1 MNVLRM
7 PPRRKTGK
15 TRPGSKKPTR
25 KLPAELLTPDEVRGM
40 LAKTG
45 RGKTGI
51 RNRAIVFVL
60 WRSGVRAAELVAL
73 RPKDLDP
80 KAGSVR
86 VLHGKGDRS
95 RTIGMAPDAFAAV
108 DAWVGV
114 RRDLDPVLSRTAP
127 LFCTLQGGEL
137 ATSYLRKMIPRLGRR
152 AGIEKRVHPHGL
164 RHAFAVTLRTKKV
177 PMDIIMRQ
185 LGHSDL
191 GTTFRYLARIAPEEL
206 LETLRDLAWE

>member
-60 WRSGVRAAELVAL
+60 WRSGVRAAEIVAL
-73 RPKDLDP
+73 RPKDLDA

-108 DAWVGV
+108 DAWTAT
-114 RRDLDPVLSRTAP
+114 RRDLELSRTSP

-164 RHAFAVTLRTKKV
+164 RHAFAVMLRNKNV
-177 PMDIIMRQ
+177 PMDQIMRQ

-191 GTTFRYLARIAPEEL
+191 GTTFRYLARIAPKEIL
-206 LETLRDLAWE
+206 DTLQKLDWGD